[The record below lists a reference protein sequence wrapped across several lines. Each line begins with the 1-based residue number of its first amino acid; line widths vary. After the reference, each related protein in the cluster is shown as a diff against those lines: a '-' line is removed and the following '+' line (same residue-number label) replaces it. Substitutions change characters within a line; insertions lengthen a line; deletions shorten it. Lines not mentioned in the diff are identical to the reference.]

1 MEKLA
6 YIATLDTILW
16 RFALVFGLFIEF
28 LQVCHVKYGRIKTF
42 MQDNDKFLL
51 GLFIA
56 MRIKFFE
63 SIKAIYIVANFFAGL
78 WDAS

>member
-42 MQDNDKFLL
+42 MQDFL
-51 GLFIA
+51 
-56 MRIKFFE
+56 MV
-63 SIKAIYIVANFFAGL
+63 SHNTIYHTLII
-78 WDAS
+78 